1 MLTSVKPLFSV
12 DGKVFSLT
20 IRIVNGP
27 SNTQTTIGSP
37 SIATIA
43 DFNDMVNTMLS
54 AAHTFILPGADKPYI
69 YYQPENKLFYLVYPG
84 VYQAANVEILFNQ
97 TLYTYLS
104 GFPADRLPNYVNNE
118 DWYRLKLKALPDDGY

>member
-1 MLTSVKPLFSV
+1 
-12 DGKVFSLT
+12 
-20 IRIVNGP
+20 
-27 SNTQTTIGSP
+27 
-37 SIATIA
+37 
-43 DFNDMVNTMLS
+43 
-54 AAHTFILPGADKPYI
+54 
-69 YYQPENKLFYLVYPG
+69 LVYPG